1 MATVDDSKFPYMNRF
16 NPRKRWSKVLANPSV
31 PLQQSE
37 LNEMQSIQQ
46 AQIKLLGDSLFKDG
60 SIISGMS
67 IHNLGKPN
75 TGSGGTDNELVKD
88 NLISLTTLKALNASI
103 DTANFKGSGLTKL
116 TNKAVLPTDIS
127 GMQFTVAPDG
137 TNSFL
142 TLRFTVAKTSGT
154 LYKVTGE
161 YPDTLVQQRF
171 LIDGIAVKNKFNETT
186 SGALVDTN
194 GQQINLNNTTS
205 HEFILT
211 FKVSSTQA
219 INFKLLAN
227 VGYSAI
233 NEGAVNINVDNLKME
248 YGETAS
254 AWSLNPKD
262 AGIPDQNERDVLI
275 RVDEGRLYLSGMVR
289 IFEQQEITI
298 TGVGNETLGVKVMEE
313 IITADKDSSLFDS
326 TQGAVSEFGRGADR
340 LKYTVQLTYNDAEAT
355 PFATLTNG
363 KVVDNNTKPDY
374 SVLFDIL
381 AKRTNDE
388 SGSYRVRGFDMW
400 TEKNDLDTSKINL
413 IVDSGIAYIQGYEV
427 TKGVSTTIPLDKAT
441 ETATQEN
448 EGFYYNSSNDD
459 NGILANQPVKAVNR
473 VSASIQVAG
482 EAVTRGG
489 SAQPDALKKTAV
501 YRIDKVYVNSTV
513 YQEGI
518 DFKLQNGS
526 EIVWGVTTKGKA
538 PETGSTYYVSYEYTK
553 VLVLNTDYK
562 IVTVGGTDT
571 RVTQV
576 VFQDMKGDKPMPNS
590 LVYVDYTYFLA
601 RVDLLAL
608 DRYGKF
614 TVMKGQPSPL
624 SKAQPPKQEDIYTLR
639 LGFVTL
645 YPNSDTGICELNTVT
660 RLPFSELQRH
670 TTRIENLEYN
680 SAVND
685 LNNGAMANEDPTTL
699 RGVFSDAF
707 NTVEK
712 SDAGNTEF
720 TASYSLEDGE
730 ITLPYTAVSTITPDV
745 SETASEIHKFAHMV
759 TAPFTEEKTVNQ
771 PLATGVLNINPYQV
785 FNVMG
790 SLGLNPSVDNWID
803 TKKTTTVIDGQPITV
818 SMNRFWLHNGNMY
831 DQTAD
836 WYNKITLDEG
846 QTWSGQAGNTPA
858 KTGTIIQSGGTNT
871 LTQAIE
877 FMRQRDVTFTAHN
890 LTPLTDNL
898 QLTFDSKPVTITPSA
913 GYSAGTQPGT
923 IRSRLDGSASGKFTV
938 PAGIRTGTREVV
950 LSNSDNKAV
959 QVYSA
964 QGTLKTLEAVIKRT
978 RVTANLYDPLA
989 QSFTFDSNKVV
1000 PSVELYFATKAQNVT
1015 DGHTSDVTVQIRSLG
1030 DEGYPTQKIFA
1041 EKTLTPDDIKVS
1053 EDASLATKVVFDDPV
1068 MCDAGKG
1075 YCITI
1080 ITDSAD
1086 YNMWIAEMGKTRV
1099 DAPNQTVTA
1108 QPYVNGTLFMS
1119 ANAQTWTA
1127 NQTSDLKF
1135 AVNTAIFND
1144 TAVVVFDTIYPK
1156 NEFFTDDNGKPILD
1170 SEGNKIPVTIDKL
1183 VLLASY
1189 LTPDNTGCSWEIKLV
1204 LDNQPSDITASDVE
1218 WQPLTNYFDMDLL
1231 AHAREIKLRATF
1243 EVSKYVSPLLALDDL
1258 TLAGM
1263 LTSLSGSYLSRN
1275 IDMSEDPYNNVK
1287 VQFEGYI
1294 PKGATITPRW
1304 SMDGGATW
1312 NKFDKA
1318 PITKAVNRDFV
1329 RYIYQKQIWNS
1340 STGDMHTADKFK
1352 VRLDFEAST
1361 SFLRP
1366 RARKLM
1372 TTMINK

>member
-1 MATVDDSKFPYMNRF
+1 MVTIDDSKFPYMNRF
-16 NPRKRWSKVLANPSV
+16 NPSKQWSKILFAPSV

-37 LNEMQSIQQ
+37 LNELQSI
-46 AQIKLLGDSLFKDG
+46 AQSQLKLLGDSVFKDG

-67 IHNLGKPN
+67 IHNLGKASTGGN
-75 TGSGGTDNELVKD
+75 TSSTLVND
-88 NLISLTTLKALNASI
+88 NLISLSTLKAINASI
-103 DTANFKGSGLTKL
+103 DTSSFKGTGLTKV
-116 TNKAVLPTDIS
+116 TNKAVLPLDIS
-127 GMQFTVAPDG
+127 GMQFSIAPDG
-137 TNSFL
+137 TNNNL
-142 TLRFTVAKTSGT
+142 TLRFKVSKTSGT
-154 LYKVTGE
+154 LYKITGS

-171 LIDGIAVKNKFNETT
+171 LIDGIAIQNKFNETT
-186 SGALVDTN
+186 SGSLIDTN
-194 GQQINLNNTTS
+194 GQQVNINDSKT

-211 FKVSSTQA
+211 FKTTSTQA
-219 INFKLLAN
+219 INFQLLAN
-227 VGYSAI
+227 IGYSAI
-233 NEGAVNINVDNLKME
+233 NEGAVNVNIDELKME
-248 YGETAS
+248 YGETAT
-254 AWSLNPKD
+254 AWSLNPQD
-262 AGIPDQNERDVLI
+262 VGIPDQSERDVTI
-275 RVDEGRLYLSGMVR
+275 RVDDGRLYLAGMVR
-289 IFEQQEITI
+289 IFNQQEIAI
-298 TGVGNETLGVKVMEE
+298 TGVGNEILGVKISEE
-313 IITADKDSSLFDS
+313 IITADQDTSLLDS

-340 LKYTVQLTYNDAEAT
+340 LKYTVQLTYNDPEAT

-363 KVVDNNTKPDY
+363 KIVDNNTKPDY

-400 TEKNDLDTSKINL
+400 TEKNDQDTSKINL
-413 IVDSGIAYIQGYEV
+413 IVDSGLAYIQGYEV
-427 TKGVSTTIPLDKAT
+427 TKGVSTKISLDKAID
-441 ETATQEN
+441 TATQDN
-448 EGFYYNSSNDD
+448 EGFYYNSNNDD

-473 VSASIQVAG
+473 VTGSIQIVG

-489 SAQPDALKKTAV
+489 SAQSDILKNSSV

-513 YQEGI
+513 YQEGV

-526 EIVWGVTTKGKA
+526 EIVWGVTTNSKI
-538 PETGSTYYVSYEYTK
+538 PTTGSTYYVTYEYTK
-553 VLVLNTDYK
+553 VLVLNTDYEV
-562 IVTVGGTDT
+562 VTSGGTDT
-571 RVTQV
+571 KVTQI
-576 VFQDMKGDKPMPNS
+576 VFQGMKGDKPMPNS

-601 RVDLLAL
+601 RVDLISLN
-608 DRYGKF
+608 RYGKF
-614 TVMKGQPSPL
+614 AVIKGQPSPL

-639 LGFVTL
+639 LGFVTV

-670 TTRIENLEYN
+670 TSRIENLEYN
-680 SAVND
+680 SAVTD

-712 SDAGNTEF
+712 ADVSNKEF

-730 ITLPYTAVSTITPDV
+730 ITLPYTAVSTINPDV
-745 SETASEIHKFAHMV
+745 SDTASEIHKFAHMV
-759 TAPFTEEKTVNQ
+759 TAPFTEEPTVNQ

-803 TKKTTTVIDGQPITV
+803 TKKTTVTVDGTPIKV
-818 SMNRFWLHNGNMY
+818 SMNRFWMHNGNMY

-836 WYNKITLDEG
+836 WYNKITLDDG
-846 QTWSGQAGNTPA
+846 QSWTANDGNQPA
-858 KTGTIIQSGGTNT
+858 KTGTIIESGGTNT
-871 LTQAIE
+871 MTRAIE
-877 FMRQRDVTFTAHN
+877 YMRQREVKFTAHN
-890 LTPLTDNL
+890 LTPLADNL
-898 QLTFDSKPVTITPSA
+898 QLTFDSKPVFITPSV
-913 GYSAGTQPGT
+913 GYSAGAQPGT
-923 IRSRLDGSASGKFTV
+923 IRAKLDGTASGTFTI

-950 LSNSDNKAV
+950 LFNPDNKAV

-964 QGTLKTLEAVIKRT
+964 QGTLKTVEAVIKRT
-978 RVTANLYDPLA
+978 RVTVNLYDPLA

-1000 PSVELYFATKAQNVT
+1000 PSVELYFATKAETVI
-1015 DGHTSDVTVQIRSLG
+1015 DGHTSDVTVQIRTLG
-1030 DEGYPTQKIFA
+1030 DEGYPTQKILA
-1041 EKTLTPDDIKVS
+1041 EKTLTPDEIKVS
-1053 EDASLATKVVFDDPV
+1053 EDASAGTKVVFDDPV

-1135 AVNTAIFND
+1135 IVNTAVFND
-1144 TAVVVFDTIYPK
+1144 NAIVIFDTIYPK
-1156 NEFFTDDNGKPILD
+1156 KEYFTDDNGQPILD
-1170 SEGNKIPVTIDKL
+1170 DKGQKIPVTIDKL

-1204 LDNQPSDITASDVE
+1204 LDNQPSDITVDNVE

-1231 AHAREIKLRATF
+1231 SHAREIKLKATF
-1243 EVSKYVSPLLALDDL
+1243 AVSKYVSPLLSIDDL

-1263 LTSLSGSYLSRN
+1263 LTSLKGSYLSRN
-1275 IDMSEDPYNNVK
+1275 IDMSDAPYNNVK

-1312 NKFDKA
+1312 NKFDRA
-1318 PITKAVNRDFV
+1318 PDTRAVNRDFV
-1329 RYIYQKQIWNS
+1329 RYIYQKQLWNS
-1340 STGDMHTADKFK
+1340 STGDTHTADKFK